1 MNYLMLVCV
10 ENEGSEEE
18 SAVMREHT
26 GKWVDE
32 MDGRGVR
39 LAGKA
44 LDSPDTARAVRVRDG
59 ETLITDGPFADTK
72 EFIGGLD
79 LLDCENLDEAIEVAS
94 RHPMSWYHL
103 LELRPFFEH
112 EDEPELRSE
121 APIETVTEQK
131 MRYLLMVCIDG
142 IAEAPEV
149 EDNILSDV
157 MAWRERVEASGEY
170 VYGHALQDATAA
182 TTVRVRDGQTLL
194 TDGPFVETKEFLAGF
209 AILDCESEE
218 RAIEL
223 AAEHPIARFHQ
234 IEVRRFIDL

>member
-10 ENEGSEEE
+10 ENEGSEDE
-18 SAVMREHT
+18 SAVMRERT
-26 GKWVDE
+26 PKWVDE
-32 MDGRGVR
+32 MDGRGAR

-44 LDSPDTARAVRVRDG
+44 LDSPDTAKVVRVRDG
-59 ETLITDGPFADTK
+59 ETLVSDGPFADTK

-94 RHPMSWYHL
+94 KHPMSWYHL

-112 EDEPELRSE
+112 EDHPDLRPE
-121 APIETVTEQK
+121 APIESVTEPK

-149 EDNILSDV
+149 EEGILRDV
-157 MAWRERVEASGEY
+157 MAWREQVEAGGEY
-170 VYGHALQDATAA
+170 VYGHALQDAAAA

-194 TDGPFVETKEFLAGF
+194 TDGPFAETKEFLGGF
-209 AILDCESEE
+209 AILDCDSEE

-223 AAEHPIARFHQ
+223 AAGHPIARFHQ
-234 IEVRRFIDL
+234 VEVRRFIDL